1 MNELRGEKC
10 GIVGIYGKEL
20 PVSRLAFFALFALQ
34 HRGQE
39 ASGITTSDGKKF
51 HTHKGAGLVAQVYKE
66 KDIEK
71 LKGHIGIG
79 HNRYSTSG
87 GGALDHAQPV
97 VNIDNSFGSYFSLA
111 HNGNLPS
118 VKSLQK
124 FLSAHKALKKNRTD
138 SELITD
144 SIDFYIKKGNSIANA
159 VEKVYPLI
167 TGAFSL
173 VMMDKNNLVA
183 VRDAY
188 GMRPLVL
195 GKINKGYVVASETC
209 ALATIGATFVRE
221 INPGEMIIIN
231 SKGLKSMQLAKPD
244 PKHDI
249 FEYVYFARP
258 DSVLDG
264 KLIYE
269 VRKNFGR
276 HLASEHKLKNIDS
289 IVPVPDTATP
299 VALGYSEV
307 SGIPME
313 MALVK
318 NRYVH
323 RTFIE
328 PDQKSRRNSVALKLI
343 PLKEVLKGK
352 KIAVID
358 DSIVRGTTSKRL
370 VETLFKAGVK
380 EVHLLI
386 SSPPVRFPDF
396 YGIDTPKQKELIAS
410 NKTIEGIR
418 KFLGAT
424 SLHYLSLDGLVK
436 SIGLPKD
443 QLSTSFFTGKY
454 PIDLKERIKEVN
466 YDVPKD

>member
-1 MNELRGEKC
+1 MNELKEKC
-10 GIVGIYGKEL
+10 GIVGIYGKNL
-20 PVSRLAFFALFALQ
+20 PVSKLAFFSLFALQ

-39 ASGITTSDGKKF
+39 ASGVTTSDGKKL

-66 KDIEK
+66 KDIEN
-71 LKGHIGIG
+71 LKGYIGIG

-87 GGALDHAQPV
+87 GGALDHAQPI
-97 VNIDNSFGSYFSLA
+97 VNIDNSLALA

-118 VKSLQK
+118 VKMLEK
-124 FLSAHKALKKNRTD
+124 FLASQKALSKNRSD

-144 SIDFYIKKGNSIANA
+144 TIDFFIKKGNSL
-159 VEKVYPLI
+159 EKSVKKVFPLI
-167 TGAFSL
+167 TGSFSL
-173 VMMDKNNLVA
+173 VMMDKDTLIA

-188 GMRPLVL
+188 GMRPLAL
-195 GKINKGYVVASETC
+195 GRINKGYIIASETC
-209 ALATIGATFVRE
+209 ALKTIGATFTRE
-221 INPGEMIIIN
+221 IKPGEMIIIN
-231 SKGLKSMQLAKPD
+231 RDRIKSVQLAKPN

-258 DSVLDG
+258 DSTLNG

-269 VRKNFGR
+269 VRKNFGKV
-276 HLASEHKLKNIDS
+276 LAQEFKIKVDA

-299 VALGYSEV
+299 VALGYSEI
-307 SGIPME
+307 SGIPIE

-328 PDQKSRRNSVALKLI
+328 PDKKSRRHSVALKLI
-343 PLKEVLKGK
+343 PLPTVLKGK

-358 DSIVRGTTSKRL
+358 DSIVRGNTCKRL
-370 VETLFKAGVK
+370 VETFFKSGAK

-386 SSPPVRFPDF
+386 SSPPIRFPDF
-396 YGIDTPKQKELIAS
+396 YGMDTPNQNELIAS
-410 NKTIEGIR
+410 HKNVEEIR

-424 SLHYLSLDGLVK
+424 SLNYLSLDGLLK
-436 SIGLPKD
+436 SIGLPKEH
-443 QLSTSFFTGKY
+443 LSTSCFTGIY
-454 PIDLKERIKEVN
+454 PIDLKERKDEVN
-466 YDVPKD
+466 YDVPKN

>member
-1 MNELRGEKC
+1 MSELKEKC
-10 GIVGIYGKEL
+10 GIVGIYGVNL

-39 ASGITTSDGKKF
+39 ASGITTSDGKKL
-51 HTHKGAGLVAQVYKE
+51 HTHKGVGLVAQAYKE
-66 KDIEK
+66 RDIEK
-71 LKGHIGIG
+71 LQGYIAIG

-97 VNIDNSFGSYFSLA
+97 VNTDNSFALA

-118 VKSLQK
+118 VKSLEK
-124 FLSAHKALKKNRTD
+124 FLSEKKILKKNRTD
-138 SELITD
+138 SELISD
-144 SIDFYIKKGNSIANA
+144 ALDFYTKKGVTLSAA
-159 VEKVYPLI
+159 VKKVFPLI

-173 VMMDKNNLVA
+173 TLINKDTLIA

-188 GMRPLVL
+188 GMRPLAL
-195 GKINKGYVVASETC
+195 GKIGKGYVFASETC
-209 ALATIGATFVRE
+209 ALNTIGAKFVRE
-221 INPGEMIIIN
+221 VSPGEMIVIN
-231 SKGLKSMQLAKPD
+231 KNGLKSIRLAKAT
-244 PKHDI
+244 PKHDV

-258 DSVLDG
+258 DSVLNG
-264 KLIYE
+264 KLIYD
-269 VRKNFGR
+269 VRKNFGKY
-276 HLASEHKLKNIDS
+276 LAKECKLKVDA

-307 SGIPME
+307 SGIPIE

-328 PDQKSRRNSVALKLI
+328 PDQKSRRNSIALKLI
-343 PLKEVLKGK
+343 PLPQVLKGK

-358 DSIVRGTTSKRL
+358 DSIVRGHTCKRL
-370 VETLFKAGVK
+370 VKTLFDAGAK

-396 YGIDTPKQKELIAS
+396 YGIDTPKQDELIAS
-410 NKTIEGIR
+410 HKTIAEVC
-418 KFLGAT
+418 KFMGAT
-424 SLHYLSLDGLVK
+424 SLHYLSLKSLIK
-436 SIGLPKD
+436 SIGLRAD
-443 QLSTSFFTGKY
+443 HLSTSFFTGIY
-454 PIDLKERIKEVN
+454 PIDIKERKSDVT
-466 YDVPKD
+466 YDVSKS

>member
-1 MNELRGEKC
+1 MDELRGEKC
-10 GIVGIYGKEL
+10 GIVGIYGKAL
-20 PVSRLAFFALFALQ
+20 PVSKLAFFALFALQ

-51 HTHKGAGLVAQVYKE
+51 HSHKGAGLVAQVYKE
-66 KDIEK
+66 RDIEN

-97 VNIDNSFGSYFSLA
+97 INPEHSFALA

-118 VKSLQK
+118 VKALEK
-124 FLSAHKALKKNRTD
+124 FLKLNKVLKKNRMD

-144 SIDFYIKKGNSIANA
+144 AIDFYIKKGNSIADA
-159 VEKVYPLI
+159 VEKTYQLI

-183 VRDAY
+183 VRDNY

-195 GKINKGYVVASETC
+195 GKIDKGFIVASETC
-209 ALATIGATFVRE
+209 ALATIGARFVRE
-221 INPGEMIIIN
+221 INPGEMVVIN
-231 SKGLKSMQLAKPD
+231 SKGLKSRQLAKPN

-249 FEYVYFARP
+249 FEYVYFSRP

-264 KLIYE
+264 KLIYD

-276 HLASEHKLKNIDS
+276 ELAREYKLNVDA

-299 VALGYSEV
+299 VALGYSAE

-328 PDQKSRRNSVALKLI
+328 PDQKSRRHSVALKLI
-343 PLKEVLKGK
+343 PLAHVLRGK
-352 KIAVID
+352 SIAVID
-358 DSIVRGTTSKRL
+358 DSIVRGTTSQRL
-370 VETLFKAGVK
+370 VQTLFKAGAK
-380 EVHLLI
+380 EVHFLV
-386 SSPPVRFPDF
+386 SSPPIRFPDF
-396 YGIDTPKQKELIAS
+396 YGIDTPKQKDLIAS
-410 NKTIEGIR
+410 NKSIEGIR

-424 SLHYLSLDGLVK
+424 SLHYLSFEGLIR
-436 SIGLPKD
+436 SIGLPKEE
-443 QLSTSFFTGKY
+443 LSTSFFTGEY

-466 YDVPKD
+466 YDVPKK